1 MEAFILYSLV
11 CTAVGLML
19 VGTYGAMPLLVEAPA
34 SSVKPNHAALPV
46 PIGPLAISETTLVA
60 RTDVQRPKDRRA
72 SLQGPPPQGAPGD
85 DLSETESILLGLHD
99 EVDLMRNEI
108 EGLRGE
114 LSALIEIA
122 NRRSQGTL
130 RARKGSD
137 VPEPLRRRV
146 NATRQVRVQTRSE
159 HSL

>member
-19 VGTYGAMPLLVEAPA
+19 IGTYGAMPLLVEAPA
-34 SSVKPNHAALPV
+34 SSLKSNHTALPV
-46 PIGPLAISETTLVA
+46 HSGPLAISETTLVA
-60 RTDVQRPKDRRA
+60 GTDVQSPKDRPPL
-72 SLQGPPPQGAPGD
+72 LQGPQPQGAPGD

-114 LSALIEIA
+114 LTALIEIA
-122 NRRSQGTL
+122 HRRSQATL
-130 RARKGSD
+130 RARTGSD
-137 VPEPLRRRV
+137 LPEPLRRRV
-146 NATRQVRVQTRSE
+146 NATRQVRVQTRPE
-159 HSL
+159 HSP